1 MSNPSTPKPGEPAT
15 SISSLKAAIA
25 QTSRPLVSRLNIG
38 TKIGIGYAIALGIAM
53 VGTAFGSILGN
64 QIQQRAS
71 QQREAFHEAEKLID
85 DLQIALLE
93 VRTNEQRLMRLV
105 QKPQELPFQYSMA
118 NMRLDR
124 AEILL
129 ADFEETM
136 EEIRKNPEY
145 WGRGAGV
152 AEYLITKLP
161 LASDYLTRLN
171 DLMSQRFSPSS
182 EATPAIIQAELE
194 AFAQSPSTQRLDE
207 FSAQLN
213 ELVTITQ
220 RLEDQAEKDVLRAE
234 QLRQQILFVSMALSG
249 LLAIFFATY
258 TSRAIAR
265 PLQAVT
271 NVARQVTEDANFDLR
286 APVTA
291 TDEVGVLA
299 HSLNKLIQ
307 RVKDLLQDQQT
318 AAEEQRRL
326 QQEQLLQAEKMSSLG
341 RMLAGVAHEINN
353 PVNFMYGN
361 LAHASEYINDLM
373 QLVKTYEATVPN
385 PDPAV
390 VEMAEAIDLEFLS
403 QDLPK
408 LINSMQ
414 VGADRTRQI
423 VLSLKNFSRMD
434 EEGTHPVNLLECLDS
449 TLLILNNRIK
459 RGIKIDRQYD
469 EVPFVQGYSG
479 LLYQVFMNL
488 MVNALDA
495 LDEKQSREA
504 EAIDATPTDG
514 WIPTIRIH
522 LTRANAEQVQVT
534 IADNGCGI
542 PAERLS
548 RIFEA
553 FYTSKP
559 VGVGTG
565 LGLSITKD
573 IIEAKHHG
581 RIDCHSVVGEGTQFV
596 VSLPIQQ
603 PIQSNQ
609 STASTTRKKAKT
621 T

>member
-1 MSNPSTPKPGEPAT
+1 MSHPSTPKPGEPAT

-71 QQREAFHEAEKLID
+71 QQREVFHEAEKLID

-105 QKPQELPFQYSMA
+105 QNPQELPFQYSMA

-129 ADFEETM
+129 ADFESTM
-136 EEIRKNPEY
+136 DEIRKNPEF
-145 WGRGAGV
+145 WGRGTGV

-161 LASDYLTRLN
+161 IASDYLTRLN
-171 DLMSQRFSPSS
+171 ALMNQRFSPSS
-182 EATPAIIQAELE
+182 NATPDTIQADLE
-194 AFAQSPSTQRLDE
+194 AFAQSPSAQRLDE

-220 RLEDQAEKDVLRAE
+220 RLEDQAEKDVMQAE
-234 QLRQQILFVSMALSG
+234 RLRQQILFVSMALSG

-286 APVTA
+286 ASVTT

-307 RVKDLLQDQQT
+307 RVKDLLNEQQV

-373 QLVKTYEATVPN
+373 ELVKAYEATVPN
-385 PDPAV
+385 PDPTV
-390 VEMAEAIDLEFLS
+390 VELAEAIDLEFLS

-414 VGADRTRQI
+414 IGADRTRQI

-434 EEGTHPVNLLECLDS
+434 EEGTHPVNLPECLDS

-459 RGIKIDRQYD
+459 RGVKIDRQYD
-469 EVPFVQGYSG
+469 EVPLVQGYSG

-495 LDEKQSREA
+495 LDEKQSSETTV
-504 EAIDATPTDG
+504 ETEDMDATLTG
-514 WIPTIRIH
+514 AWMPTIRIH
-522 LTRANAEQVQVT
+522 LTRANSEQVQVS

-542 PAERLS
+542 PADRLS

-559 VGVGTG
+559 VGIGTG

-573 IIEAKHHG
+573 IIETKHHG
-581 RIDCHSVVGEGTQFV
+581 RIDCHSVVGDGTQFV
-596 VSLPIQQ
+596 VSLPIQAT
-603 PIQSNQ
+603 Q
-609 STASTTRKKAKT
+609 STASTTRKKAQT

>member
-1 MSNPSTPKPGEPAT
+1 MSNPSTPKAGEPAT
-15 SISSLKAAIA
+15 SISSLKTAIA
-25 QTSRPLVSRLNIG
+25 QSRPLISRLNIG
-38 TKIGIGYAIALGIAM
+38 TKIGIGYAIALGIATL
-53 VGTAFGSILGN
+53 GTVLGSIVGN
-64 QIQQRAS
+64 QIQHRATEH
-71 QQREAFHEAEKLID
+71 RETFHQAEKLID

-105 QKPQELPFQYSMA
+105 QDPQELPFQYSMA

-129 ADFEETM
+129 ADFRKTM
-136 EEIRKNPEY
+136 EDIQKNPEF
-145 WGRGAGV
+145 WGRGAEV

-161 LASDYLTRLN
+161 IASDYLNHLN
-171 DLMSQRFSPSS
+171 ELMNQRFSPSS
-182 EATPAIIQAELE
+182 EATSATIEAELD
-194 AFAQSPSTQRLDE
+194 AFTQSSSAQRLDE
-207 FSAQLN
+207 FSSQLN

-220 RLEDQAEKDVLRAE
+220 RLEQQAEEDVLRAE

-258 TSRAIAR
+258 TSRAIAS
-265 PLQAVT
+265 PLRAVT
-271 NVARQVTEDANFDLR
+271 NVARRVTEDADFDLR

-307 RVKDLLQDQQT
+307 RVKDLLKDQKA

-361 LAHASEYINDLM
+361 LIHASEYINDLM
-373 QLVKTYEATVPN
+373 KLVKTYEATVPN
-385 PDPAV
+385 PDPKV
-390 VEMAEAIDLEFLS
+390 VELAEAIDLEFLS

-408 LINSMQ
+408 LLTSMQ
-414 VGADRTRQI
+414 IGADRTRQI

-434 EEGTHPVNLLECLDS
+434 EEGTHPVNLPECLDS

-459 RGIKIDRQYD
+459 RGITIERQYD
-469 EVPFVQGYSG
+469 EVPLVQGYSG

-495 LDEKQSREA
+495 LEEKQPVETERGGTALSA
-504 EAIDATPTDG
+504 WAPTV
-514 WIPTIRIH
+514 RIH
-522 LTRANAEQVQVT
+522 LTRSSLEEIQVT
-534 IADNGCGI
+534 ISDNGCGI
-542 PAERLS
+542 PTERLS
-548 RIFEA
+548 RIFDA

-573 IIEAKHHG
+573 IIETKHHG
-581 RIDCHSVVGEGTQFV
+581 RIECHSVIGEGTRFV

-603 PIQSNQ
+603 PIQSSQ
-609 STASTTRKKAKT
+609 STASKVRKKAQT